1 MCWGTK
7 GNPGGFPSS
16 PFCESINT
24 HIHIL
29 DPSEIQWIEINFA
42 PLRPTGFGNF
52 HGACV
57 HPWCQPMGQVVPLA
71 MFFYIS
77 EKVKTLTCCYVWWE
91 QRPWRHQHRRVWR
104 LLASHRRRRSAP
116 CVLPAEIFICIRIN
130 FHIHCRAYYICIQW
144 ELLAQFYGSTFIN
157 FDVIY

>member
-52 HGACV
+52 HRAGRGKASFLRGG
-57 HPWCQPMGQVVPLA
+57 MGQGRPFPRPIPGPQYWVLTANSKVGAPQYWLSIDSCATVLTTYSKVGAAQYWLFLSSWPALLSSPWPTILA
-71 MFFYIS
+71 YLF
-77 EKVKTLTCCYVWWE
+77 L
-91 QRPWRHQHRRVWR
+91 
-104 LLASHRRRRSAP
+104 
-116 CVLPAEIFICIRIN
+116 
-130 FHIHCRAYYICIQW
+130 
-144 ELLAQFYGSTFIN
+144 YGM
-157 FDVIY
+157 